1 MRRTSRVSRV
11 ITPLRVIVPPQSDWT
26 IHTIRNSRLVAIQ
39 RLTVEESCT
48 VVVVWVEA
56 VFGAQ
61 ALRSLHV
68 CGGTGEGGVDRSCLG
83 VGED

>member
-11 ITPLRVIVPPQSDWT
+11 ITPLRVIVPPQSDRT

-39 RLTVEESCT
+39 RLTVEKSCA

-56 VFGAQ
+56 VFGAH
-61 ALRSLHV
+61 ALRIHHI
-68 CGGTGEGGVDRSCLG
+68 CDGTDEVGVDRSCLG